1 MSLQDR
7 AIIREDSS
15 IARAGR
21 RRIVARIAIK
31 RETMMSMM
39 ASKTK
44 ALVTAAML
52 SAQIGPVLAETTAAE
67 RRRRGED
74 TIRTLNLGRTQPTLE
89 GLRREF
95 PFLADALTDYAL
107 GDVWSRS
114 ELDHRTRQLAAVAA
128 FAALGNQPF
137 LRIHAGYALNLGAS
151 EADLKEIVYLTTV
164 PAGFP
169 KAIAAA
175 QTLIELFNERR
186 GGTGARP

>member
-1 MSLQDR
+1 MFSFAALLLRGRGQ
-7 AIIREDSS
+7 
-15 IARAGR
+15 AGLCR
-21 RRIVARIAIK
+21 N
-31 RETMMSMM
+31 
-39 ASKTK
+39 
-44 ALVTAAML
+44 
-52 SAQIGPVLAETTAAE
+52 AAE
-67 RRRRGED
+67 RRKRGED
-74 TIRTLNLGRTQPTLE
+74 TIRTLNSGGTQPTLE

-137 LRIHAGYALNLGAS
+137 LKIHAAYALNLGVS

-169 KAIAAA
+169 RAIAAA

-186 GGTGARP
+186 GAAERKP